1 MQAENESD
9 WDAFWEAPRNLREL
23 FLKFTGDDHWNLEP
37 QDGYR
42 QPRTAAISGLQLV
55 LEEEYDFHIQNRSN
69 AQIVL
74 RHIFELLEH
83 QTVEPWSYTEVEQ
96 ASSAVQRLLQ
106 WDGMDWFQ
114 EPAERLA
121 LHWEEEWTDQPHA
134 QLRHKV
140 DKLSQLPGIAI
151 SMLRLEQS
159 EGCSEIIQAAV
170 DGFGRQALRDMV
182 AFSGS
187 LAPKHMTSLLEG
199 FAALWRCN
207 AWSSVLPRSKAS
219 ILHEALDRL
228 AQEAMGSLAS
238 RNSAQP
244 RFDPGDLVVF
254 LQAVQSTP
262 IQLWSAGTRG
272 ALLDKAASYI
282 VHRIQLRH
290 LIAVNRT
297 DDIVAILE
305 VYAALQHRTLTT
317 QDLLAA
323 LALQA
328 CRSCA
333 AAAEESRESRSSPA
347 RAGWRFSQAQIAT
360 LLMCYVRLRCHPG
373 NQVLMA
379 LTAQYVSETAAL
391 PHDQYHCAP
400 MLPALYCMG
409 YDPGQEVCTMLQQQ
423 AVQTMSEHNPSPW
436 LQTGAFAAASIVCMG
451 YPLDPSMAVCLWK
464 SLQQQSRSDM
474 PLTSLDTERMKMH
487 VGWWALCKDSN
498 SPQHAQHMADC
509 LQIFRHPAEEVSD
522 SIKEAMDVQHLA
534 SVKWT

>member
-1 MQAENESD
+1 MPRTQIGLRSVKQENESD

-134 QLRHKV
+134 QLRHK
-140 DKLSQLPGIAI
+140 
-151 SMLRLEQS
+151 
-159 EGCSEIIQAAV
+159 
-170 DGFGRQALRDMV
+170 
-182 AFSGS
+182 
-187 LAPKHMTSLLEG
+187 
-199 FAALWRCN
+199 
-207 AWSSVLPRSKAS
+207 AS

-333 AAAEESRESRSSPA
+333 AAAEESRES
-347 RAGWRFSQAQIAT
+347 
-360 LLMCYVRLRCHPG
+360 RCHPG